1 MLRWWLSGSMLTPAA
16 KEAYR
21 MRYLCLKQ
29 LELLGKAAQLEDIEQ
44 LWCLPGEWKTN
55 LSKILDLPLWNRIW
69 IMQEVTSNQSV
80 IVQCREHI
88 VPWDFLCRVIMQSQT
103 SDHLDVSANLR
114 QFVSRI

>member
-1 MLRWWLSGSMLTPAA
+1 MNLIQDSNHTPGRDSNQIQIQILTT
-16 KEAYR
+16 
-21 MRYLCLKQ
+21 LI
-29 LELLGKAAQLEDIEQ
+29 GQ